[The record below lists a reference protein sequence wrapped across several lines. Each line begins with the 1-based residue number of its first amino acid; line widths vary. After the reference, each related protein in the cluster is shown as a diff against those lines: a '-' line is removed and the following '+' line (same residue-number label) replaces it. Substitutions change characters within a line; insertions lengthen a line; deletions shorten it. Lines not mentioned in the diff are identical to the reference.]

1 MLESMAGITTGTPDA
16 LTAFTRPITGAYYVV
31 PSSDALR
38 RWVPSAD
45 TDRLD

>member
-38 RWVPSAD
+38 RWVPAED
-45 TDRLD
+45 ADRLS